1 MKLNKSLNRRS
12 DRSLSLPITVGD
24 NDTVQIKR
32 QGEET
37 EFLYKN
43 FGQNILKLHTKI
55 EIENN
60 DTIEIIEEIE
70 EYKSIIFDQEEIRFC
85 EKYHT
90 FQRFVFF
97 FEDVYFF

>member
-12 DRSLSLPITVGD
+12 IDRSLSLPITVGD

-43 FGQNILKLHTKI
+43 FGQNVLKLHAKI
-55 EIENN
+55 DVEN
-60 DTIEIIEEIE
+60 DTIEIIEENE
-70 EYKSIIFDQEEIRFC
+70 EYKSIIFDQEEIKFC
-85 EKYHT
+85 EKYQT